1 MKHLKVNRTLP
12 VNFSNYDKQLFLHE
26 LSIKIKKPQ
35 IIKRRNIYI
44 LNKELKK
51 FIYFKCHFQHWKLK
65 KPSLTWKSKTFIKDL
80 LKFLFS
86 KNYEYSIEAIEKG
99 IWITNEKSNRYF
111 HWMLDVGQRIQIVTE
126 YLEKNK
132 LIEYKLLIP
141 QKYFENDYVK
151 SIINLYKIDY
161 ILIDDKKLYKI
172 RELLIP
178 FQLAPSGNYNPE
190 VVKAIRNTFYNSIVK
205 ANILISDRKIWI
217 TRQNSR
223 LRKIKNF
230 DEIEKI
236 LTNFGFEIVDF
247 DTMNFSEQII
257 TVMQADTIG
266 GIHGGGLANMLF
278 LKKDKKVIEI
288 RGIND
293 QFNNCYFSLASAL
306 NLKYYYFLA
315 SVKDNDFYHNDYE
328 VDREKFLYFLSRNF
342 N

>member
-1 MKHLKVNRTLP
+1 MKYFQTKRNLP
-12 VNFSNYDKQLFLHE
+12 VNFEIDDKDLFLHE
-26 LSIKIKKPQ
+26 LYLNIKKPK
-35 IIKRRNIYI
+35 IIKRYNIYTF
-44 LNKELKK
+44 NGQLKK
-51 FIYFKCHFQHWKLK
+51 FKYFNIYYKHWKLREPRALFK
-65 KPSLTWKSKTFIKDL
+65 IKSIFKEFSQLVIFKRFHYTFENIDK
-80 LKFLFS
+80 
-86 KNYEYSIEAIEKG
+86 A

-126 YLEKNK
+126 YLERNE
-132 LIEYKLLIP
+132 LTGYKFLIP
-141 QKYFENDYVK
+141 QRYFENDYVK
-151 SIINLYKIDY
+151 SVINLYKIDFM
-161 ILIDDKKLYKI
+161 LIDDKKLYKI
-172 RELLIP
+172 RKLVIP
-178 FQLAPSGNYNPE
+178 YHLAQSGNYNPE
-190 VVKAIRNTFYNSIVK
+190 VVKAIRSKFYNSNFKVD
-205 ANILISDRKIWI
+205 NLISDKKIWI

-236 LTNFGFEIVDF
+236 LTKFGFEIVDF
-247 DTMNFSEQII
+247 DTMNFSEQVIN
-257 TVMQADTIG
+257 VMQADTIG

-293 QFNNCYFSLASAL
+293 KFNNCYFSLASAL

-328 VDREKFLYFLSRNF
+328 VDVEKFLYFLSRNF